1 MFHCPK
7 DGQEQIRWPMEA
19 WCNTPYISKLGDEPF
34 FLHMKSPILWFILE
48 YMTYNEYPSD
58 RIAYD
63 ALSMF
68 IWVT

>member
-1 MFHCPK
+1 MFPG
-7 DGQEQIRWPMEA
+7 DIVIPRMFL
-19 WCNTPYISKLGDEPF
+19 ILG
-34 FLHMKSPILWFILE
+34 FILE

-68 IWVT
+68 I